1 VSSKGVDQPF
11 NSLACHLILGFLV
24 LPNVNITL
32 ACGSDEIPKFR
43 EHQHIDD
50 FFLDISDIF
59 YFRDSVTG
67 QNSLA
72 TWHPTGSPR
81 PAPQLIETNEILR
94 PGNDDLIFL
103 VNTHAFAPWK

>member
-1 VSSKGVDQPF
+1 VDQPF
-11 NSLACHLILGFLV
+11 YSLACHFILGFLV

-32 ACGSDEIPKFR
+32 ACGSYEIPKFR
-43 EHQHIDD
+43 EHQHIVN

-59 YFRDSVTG
+59 YFRDNVTG

-81 PAPQLIETNEILR
+81 PSPQLIETNEILR